1 MRAEI
6 KQLLLEL
13 PKTSHGQ
20 ALKEFLDEQ
29 YKEINDVTNITTLE
43 EAKGKQYALKVL
55 KKIFG
60 FYGEQPTGDKK
71 PNQYV

>member
-1 MRAEI
+1 MRIEI
-6 KQLLLEL
+6 QKLLEEL

-29 YKEINDVTNITTLE
+29 YAEINDVTTISTLD

-55 KKIFG
+55 KKIFA
-60 FYGEQPTGDKK
+60 FYGEKLSTGKK